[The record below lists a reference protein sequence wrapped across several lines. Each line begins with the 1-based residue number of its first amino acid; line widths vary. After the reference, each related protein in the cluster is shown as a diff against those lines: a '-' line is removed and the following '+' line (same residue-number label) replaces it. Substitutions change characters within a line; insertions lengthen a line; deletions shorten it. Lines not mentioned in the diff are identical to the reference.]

1 MLLYNVECMN
11 IHKYACVMLTIDAL
25 VNDDE
30 YAQYTHTVKT
40 FYSDV
45 CEDLNILLS

>member
-11 IHKYACVMLTIDAL
+11 IHQDACMMLTIDVL
-25 VNDDE
+25 VVDDE
-30 YAQYTHTVKT
+30 YAQYVHTVKT